1 MAAKPSTYKVTHFL
15 IIILAAALFS
25 CGREK
30 TTLPARIYH
39 NTTSF
44 FNGYYN
50 ANLLFNETLEQI
62 EGQYLFPEEGFI
74 EVINFGSEDEIKSFV
89 SNFEKINEKNDIVIY
104 KHPNGKWVD
113 DCRFLNGKSWFYRQN
128 YTLAMQ
134 NFDEVID
141 KFPDSE
147 RLPEA
152 YIWKAM
158 TFYRMDNTEMTQA
171 ILQENIIENDSFVL
185 NNQVAAELAIF
196 RSRLDV
202 ESKQYQSA
210 ASTLEQYIA
219 YINPARRRARAHFL
233 LGQLYA
239 QIKAY
244 PKSLE
249 HFSEVEKFS
258 ADYDL
263 TFKSKIKIAR
273 LYVDFQEGKD
283 DDSEVNKYLTK
294 LLKDEKNEEYRDQI
308 YYEFALLEE
317 KKDSLDKAIDYL
329 KLAIKANVSNQRQK
343 ALSYYKIGQIFFYDR
358 QNYPM
363 AQAYYDSAATSITP
377 LAPEYK
383 EITRVAKTLK
393 EYITYINTIH
403 YQDSMLVL
411 GELPQAA
418 LDSLIDALVAE
429 EKRRKEEETERQMAL
444 MAEQQSNNAFN
455 NPFLQQQQLNNTRR
469 NNSGNSGEWYF
480 DNPSIVS
487 NGKLQFQQLWGQ
499 RPNEDNWRRSKK
511 SNLMEN
517 LAFTGETE
525 EAEAA
530 VDSTLLTQYGD
541 KYAYYKD
548 VPRTDEDKAKAHG
561 KIENALYR
569 LGQLYSQKLS
579 EPDSAIKTFEYLL
592 DRYED
597 SDFTLRARYA
607 LYQLY
612 KEKGNPIAEVHKN
625 YILNE
630 HPNTPYAYLILNK
643 DPNEL
648 KKDEE
653 DFRFVYDGLFNAY
666 NQKEYQTSLG
676 FSEFLVAQ
684 YGEEERPG
692 VDIARLQYIRGMSYG
707 YTGEK
712 DSLFYILTNVVS
724 QYPESEVTPIARKTL
739 GYISQG
745 LPPAKAKA
753 GPGSENPDAGSTD
766 PGAGNLKDPA
776 NPLYNGF
783 ADKPAPN
790 DKIFVLM
797 YVDKTS
803 ISKSDATT
811 KVSDFNKEL
820 YKDQN
825 LKVFTFLYKDSHLLP
840 YISNFKDIESAK
852 KYIND
857 FQASAFAKEII
868 LGPEDKIFYISHT
881 NFKVAYGQKRMT
893 DYIAYYENILG
904 K

>member
-1 MAAKPSTYKVTHFL
+1 M
-15 IIILAAALFS
+15 IIIFAAALFS
-25 CGREK
+25 CSKDK
-30 TTLPARIYH
+30 TTLPARLYH

-62 EGQYLFPEEGFI
+62 EGQYIFPEEGFI
-74 EVINFGSEDEIKSFV
+74 EVINFGTEDEIKSFV
-89 SNFEKINEKNDIVIY
+89 ANFKKVSEKNDIVIF

-113 DCRFLNGKSWFYRQN
+113 DCRFLNGKSWFYQQN

-141 KFPDSE
+141 RFPDSE

-158 TFYRMDNTEMTQA
+158 TFYKMDNPEMTQA
-171 ILQENIIENDSFVL
+171 ILQENIIENDSVVL
-185 NNQVAAELAIF
+185 DNKTAAELAIF
-196 RSRLDV
+196 RSQLDV
-202 ESKQYQSA
+202 EKKQYQSA
-210 ASTLEQYIA
+210 AATLEQHVDYIRH
-219 YINPARRRARAHFL
+219 PRRRARSHFL

-239 QIKAY
+239 QLKVY
-244 PKSLE
+244 PKALE
-249 HFSEVEKFS
+249 HFFVVEKFS
-258 ADYDL
+258 GDYDL

-283 DDSEVNKYLTK
+283 DDSQVNKYLTK

-329 KLAIKANVSNQRQK
+329 RLAIKANVSNQRQK
-343 ALSYYKIGQIFFYDR
+343 ALSYYKIGQIYFYER

-377 LAPEYK
+377 KAPEYK

-393 EYITYINTIH
+393 EYVSYINTIH

-411 GELPQAA
+411 AELPQAQ
-418 LDSLIDALVAE
+418 LDSLIDKLIAE
-429 EKRRKEEETERQMAL
+429 EKRRKEEETERQMAR
-444 MAEQQSNNAFN
+444 MQAQQQQTNAFT
-455 NPFLQQQQLNNTRR
+455 NPFLQQQQLNNNRR
-469 NNSGNSGEWYF
+469 NNSSGEWYF
-480 DNPSIVS
+480 DNPSVVS
-487 NGKLQFQQLWGQ
+487 NGKLQFQQVWGQ
-499 RPNEDNWRRSKK
+499 RPNEDHWRRSKK
-511 SNLMEN
+511 SNLMESIS
-517 LAFTGETE
+517 FGGEDEATE
-525 EAEAA
+525 TT
-530 VDSTLLTQYGD
+530 VDSTLLSQYGD
-541 KYAYYKD
+541 RYAFYKD
-548 VPRTDEDKAKAHG
+548 IPRNDEEKAKAHG
-561 KIENALYR
+561 KIESALYR
-569 LGQLYSQKLS
+569 LGQLYSQKLN

-597 SDFTLRARYA
+597 SEFTLRARYA
-607 LYQLY
+607 LYQIY
-612 KEKGNPIAEVHKN
+612 SEKGNPIAEVHKN

-643 DPNEL
+643 DPKEL
-648 KKDEE
+648 KRDEE
-653 DFRFVYDGLFNAY
+653 DFHFVYDGLFNAY
-666 NQKEYQTSLG
+666 NKREYHTSLG

-684 YGEEERPG
+684 YGEEERSG
-692 VDIARLQYIRGMSYG
+692 IDMARLQYIRGMSYG

-712 DSLFYILTNVVS
+712 DSLQFILTKVVNR
-724 QYPESEVTPIARKTL
+724 YPDSEVTPIARKTL
-739 GYISQG
+739 GYINQG
-745 LPPAKAKA
+745 LPPAQAKA
-753 GPGSENPDAGSTD
+753 GPGSEIPGVGSSD
-766 PGAGNLKDPA
+766 PGASNLKDPG
-776 NPLYNGF
+776 NPIYKGF

-797 YVDKTS
+797 YVDKNG
-803 ISKSDATT
+803 ISKNDATT
-811 KVSDFNKEL
+811 KVSDFNKQL
-820 YKDQN
+820 YSDQG

-840 YISNFKDIESAK
+840 YISSFKDIESSQ
-852 KYIND
+852 KYIRD
-857 FQASAFAKEII
+857 FQASPSAKET
-868 LGPEDKIFYISHT
+868 LPGPEDKIFYISHT

-893 DYIAYYENILG
+893 DYIAYYENILA